1 MLQNFRPLL
10 HTCMLHACIRKRR
23 KHALFCI
30 AQIRSGKKKGKE
42 MILHDQDGYPV
53 TTTSLQKTRTEK
65 ISAET
70 SHSALIV
77 NLQVGQESPTFF
89 SLNLLLQPARYICR
103 EKRAITS
110 RTFQTKK
117 KDFTASKRVCTREKE
132 KEVMRFSIKIS

>member
-10 HTCMLHACIRKRR
+10 HTCMHKKKE

-30 AQIRSGKKKGKE
+30 AQIRSGKKGKE
-42 MILHDQDGYPV
+42 MILHDQDAYPV

-77 NLQVGQESPTFF
+77 NLQVGRESPTFF
-89 SLNLLLQPARYICR
+89 SLNLLLQPARYIC
-103 EKRAITS
+103 
-110 RTFQTKK
+110 
-117 KDFTASKRVCTREKE
+117 
-132 KEVMRFSIKIS
+132 